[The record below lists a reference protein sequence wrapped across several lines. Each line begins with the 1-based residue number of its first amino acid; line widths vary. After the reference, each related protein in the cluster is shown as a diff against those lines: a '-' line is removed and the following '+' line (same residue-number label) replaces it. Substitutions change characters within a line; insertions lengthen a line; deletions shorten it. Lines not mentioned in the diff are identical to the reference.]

1 MTSTQAQAA
10 SGSRRAMERYVR
22 RTLAV
27 LSTGALALI
36 AAHIGAALWAQHE
49 VTQNESAVAIH
60 SLGLASG
67 QGLYHK
73 LGSYPYTVSPYMPLF
88 YAAQAAL
95 HRLGLPPFQ
104 AGRLLSILGLTGIL
118 WGVWKILR
126 LCTGETHA
134 TWAGT
139 LLAAST
145 ANLMFWGTVGQV
157 DVLGLCFSITALYF
171 FLRYR
176 RAQETR
182 FLLLPGAF
190 VLAALF
196 TKQTLLAAGFTIF
209 VCLAFENRRRAVR
222 FAVCIAA
229 VGISLAAGVNYG
241 TSGGFLENTVFANI
255 NPFSFVKFAA
265 QLRYLAPVACGSML
279 IALVGLPASIREG
292 LHPLYIYAGAS
303 MAVLLSTGSKIGA
316 DLNYQLETMTAL
328 ALCAGWSLHRLRFFP
343 LCFEKSRSSVTLLQ
357 APLLVYIA
365 LNLVM
370 SGRILSDRISQEM
383 RRRQEYAQLRP
394 YLDSAKGPV
403 ISVQFDPLVQSG
415 RRLEVEPL
423 IYTLM
428 VGAGRVDP
436 GPVCR
441 DLAAGKFSLV
451 ILFEDLLHPAAVPR
465 NAELPSLPAPAL
477 DAIRR
482 NYRLVEHI
490 PGSLLAGDYIYEPA
504 AAN

>member
-1 MTSTQAQAA
+1 
-10 SGSRRAMERYVR
+10 MEKYVR

-27 LSTGALALI
+27 LSTGAAALI
-36 AAHIGAALWAQHE
+36 AAHISAALWAQHE

-104 AGRLLSILGLTGIL
+104 AGRLLSILGLAGIL
-118 WGVWKILR
+118 WGVWKILQ
-126 LCTGETHA
+126 LSAGETYA

-145 ANLMFWGTVGQV
+145 ANLIFWGTVGQV
-157 DVLGLCFSITALYF
+157 DVLGLGFSINALYCY
-171 FLRYR
+171 LRYR
-176 RAQETR
+176 RAHEGR
-182 FLLLPGAF
+182 YLLWSGAF
-190 VLAALF
+190 ALAALF
-196 TKQTLLAAGFTIF
+196 TKQTLIAAGCTILI
-209 VCLAFENRRRAVR
+209 CLASENRRRAAW
-222 FAVCIAA
+222 FALSIAGA
-229 VGISLAAGVNYG
+229 GISLAAAVNYG

-255 NPFSFVKFAA
+255 NPFSSVKFAA
-265 QLRYLAPVACGSML
+265 QLRYLLPVTCGSML
-279 IALVGLPASIREG
+279 IAAAGLPAGLREG
-292 LHPLYIYAGAS
+292 LHPLYTYAAAS
-303 MAVLLSTGSKIGA
+303 LAVLLGTGSKIGA
-316 DLNYQLETMTAL
+316 DLNYQLETMMAL

-343 LCFEKSRSSVTLLQ
+343 LCLEKSRSAVTLLQ
-357 APLLVYIA
+357 APLLVYIV
-365 LNLVM
+365 LNFVIG
-370 SGRILSDRISQEM
+370 GRILNDRIFQEIS
-383 RRRQEYAQLRP
+383 RREEYAQLRP

-403 ISVQFDPLVQSG
+403 ISVQFDPLLQSG

-451 ILFEDLLHPAAVPR
+451 ILFEDLFQPPAAPR
-465 NAELPSLPAPAL
+465 DAELPSLPAPAL

-482 NYRLVEHI
+482 NYRLAGHI
-490 PGSLLAGDYIYEPA
+490 PGSLLAGDYIYQPA
-504 AAN
+504 NGPS